1 MRKLFIFILIT
12 FGLSSAAVA
21 GVVTLPHN
29 GMTLNANLER
39 AGSSWPSGPVVLMI
53 HGTLAH
59 RGMEIMAG
67 LQSMFAE
74 RGISSLAINLSLGL
88 DNRAAAMY
96 DCATPHTHRHTDAVD
111 EIGAWLGWLKGQGA
125 GHIALLGHSRGGNQ
139 VARFAAA
146 DDDPAVIAVFLVA
159 PQTWDADQTAQDYK
173 NQYRTD
179 LYPLLAKAEQMVA
192 DGKGDEFMEGMGFL
206 HCEDTRVTADAFLS
220 YYAPDANLD
229 TPHLIPQIR
238 APVTVFAGSEDT
250 VDAGLIGEV
259 RPLADSDHVRLVVI
273 DGADHFF
280 RDLYSEEVADVVAS
294 TLGTE

>member
-1 MRKLFIFILIT
+1 MRKPLIFLLLT
-12 FGLSSAAVA
+12 LGLSSVAVA
-21 GVVTLPHN
+21 GVVTLSHG

-39 AGSSWPSGPVVLMI
+39 AGSSWPAGPVVLMT

-67 LQSMFAE
+67 LQGMFAE

-88 DNRAAAMY
+88 DNRTAAMY

-146 DDDPAVIAVFLVA
+146 SDDPGVSAVFLIA
-159 PQTWDADQTAQDYK
+159 PQIWDADRAAQDYK
-173 NQYRTD
+173 QRYGTD
-179 LYPLLAKAEQMVA
+179 LSPLLAKAEQMVA
-192 DGKGDEFMEGMGFL
+192 DGRGGELMDGVDFL
-206 HCEDTRVTADAFLS
+206 YCEDTRVTADAFLS
-220 YYAPDANLD
+220 YYAPDRNMD
-229 TPHLIPQIR
+229 TPQLIPQIR
-238 APVTVFAGSEDT
+238 VPVTVFAGSEDT
-250 VDAGLIGEV
+250 VEAGLVDEV
-259 RPLADSDHVRLVVI
+259 KPLADGDHVRLVVI

-280 RDLYSEEVADVVAS
+280 RDLYSEEIADTVAS
-294 TLGTE
+294 ALGVE